1 MGKPTGFM
9 EYRRRIAEERQ
20 PLERIQSFEPFHP
33 SMPQAQL
40 KEQSARCMNCGTPF
54 CHGGVNWQGV
64 VSGCPLGNVIPEW
77 NDLVYRGLYHEAWLR
92 LKLTSPFPEFTS
104 RVCPALCEG
113 ACACGLDGEAV
124 TIREIERFLSD
135 MSFEQGWER
144 PRPPKARTGKRV
156 AVVGSG
162 PAGLAAAWRLNR
174 IGHEVTV
181 YEKADRPG
189 GLLIVTTPNAD
200 YVNENLPSYMNRPE
214 HLEAMPEAD
223 GSGHL
228 FAFTLSELAELVTCS
243 GFEIITKRYEGSV
256 VMSDKLPLKRLWSPT
271 LLQTLSSVFT
281 RLPGASRLAY
291 GCFVVARRPI
301 DRH

>member
-1 MGKPTGFM
+1 VEGAVVKHSAYIIPHN
-9 EYRRRIAEERQ
+9 EY
-20 PLERIQSFEPFHP
+20 
-33 SMPQAQL
+33 
-40 KEQSARCMNCGTPF
+40 
-54 CHGGVNWQGV
+54 
-64 VSGCPLGNVIPEW
+64 
-77 NDLVYRGLYHEAWLR
+77 EAWLQQFDQR
-92 LKLTSPFPEFTS
+92 ELDASDSQSMWSLRYCS
-104 RVCPALCEG
+104 RM
-113 ACACGLDGEAV
+113 EAV
-124 TIREIERFLSD
+124 QRVLRRLPPGARVLEVGASQANASLLAAEAGLQAVALDRDERALRYARRKYECGQFASVSADALHLPFLPQRFDAVLALEILEHLPEPPLALAQIRETL
-135 MSFEQGWER
+135 
-144 PRPPKARTGKRV
+144 
-156 AVVGSG
+156 
-162 PAGLAAAWRLNR
+162 
-174 IGHEVTV
+174 
-181 YEKADRPG
+181 RPG